1 MSNCLKAQFLLDPD
15 VVYLNHG
22 SFGACPRQVFE
33 AYQSWQRELE
43 RNPVQFIGE
52 RLPGLMAEARG
63 ELGAYLGVTGEDV
76 VYFVNPT
83 TAVKT
88 VCQSLELGP
97 GDEILTTNYEYPAM
111 DSTWEY
117 IAYRTGARYVHQE
130 IPLPLASSAEVVEAL
145 WAGVNE
151 RTRVIFFSH
160 IAAFT
165 ALTLPAEPIC
175 RRAREAGIMTFI
187 DGAHVPG
194 HIPLDLQAVDADIYV
209 GACHKWMCAPKGA
222 GFAYAHPR
230 IQDRL
235 VAPHVRSRGW
245 TDDRMRG
252 ANGESLF
259 VPLYQA
265 QGTRDPAAFLA
276 VPSAIQ
282 FQREHDWD
290 EQRRRCHALA
300 SQTRERVNALT
311 GLEPLCPDS
320 TEFFGQMVS
329 FFIPEESEEAIR
341 RELAERHIV
350 VVLLRVAGRL
360 VMRASYQAYNSQED
374 ADVLVEAV
382 AAGLGAK
389 R

>member
-1 MSNCLKAQFLLDPD
+1 MSNCLKGQFLLDPD

-22 SFGACPRQVFE
+22 SYGACPRPVFE
-33 AYQSWQRELE
+33 VYQSWQRELE
-43 RNPVQFIGE
+43 RNSVRFIGE

-63 ELGAYLGVTGEDV
+63 ALGAYLGVAGEDV
-76 VYFVNPT
+76 VYFLNPT

-111 DSTWEY
+111 NDTWDL

-130 IPLPLASSAEVVEAL
+130 IPLPLRSSADVVEAL

-151 RTRVIFFSH
+151 RTRVLFFSH

-165 ALTLPAEPIC
+165 ALTLPAEQLC
-175 RRAREAGIMTFI
+175 RRARQAGILTFI

-194 HIPLDLQAVDADIYV
+194 HIPLDLSALDADIYV

-222 GFAYAHPR
+222 GFAYAHPG

-235 VAPHVRSRGW
+235 VAPHARSRGW
-245 TDDRMRG
+245 SDDRLRG

-259 VPLYQA
+259 VPFYQA
-265 QGTRDPAAFLA
+265 QGTRDPAAFLS
-276 VPSAIQ
+276 VPAAIA

-300 SQTRERVNALT
+300 SQTRERINALT

-320 TEFFGQMVS
+320 TEFFGQMVGML
-329 FFIPEESEEAIR
+329 IPEEREEAIR
-341 RELAERHIV
+341 RELAARRIV
-350 VVLLRVAGRL
+350 VVLLRVNGRWVL
-360 VMRASYQAYNSQED
+360 RASYQAYNSQED

-382 AAGLGAK
+382 AAGLG
-389 R
+389 